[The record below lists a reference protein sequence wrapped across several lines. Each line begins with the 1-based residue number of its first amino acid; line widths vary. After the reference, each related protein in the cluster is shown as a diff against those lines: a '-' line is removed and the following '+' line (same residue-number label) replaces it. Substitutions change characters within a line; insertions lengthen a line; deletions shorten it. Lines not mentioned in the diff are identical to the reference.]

1 MFRETLDVYLKRIL
15 DFLIYTKNY
24 MIRKNPIQAMT
35 SSFVEGLKDF
45 LTIKKKLRMAQYRLN
60 YHRHQLNKMEQLIAE
75 NSQHN
80 FLKGSN
86 LDQKR

>member
-1 MFRETLDVYLKRIL
+1 MLRETLEMNIKRII
-15 DFLIYTKNY
+15 DFLIYSRNFI
-24 MIRKNPIQAMT
+24 IRKSPVKALVA
-35 SSFVEGLKDF
+35 SFMDGVRDF
-45 LTIKKKLRMAQYRLN
+45 LTMRKKLKMAQYRLN

-80 FLKGSN
+80 FLKGSH

>member
-1 MFRETLDVYLKRIL
+1 MFRETLDVYIKRIF

-24 MIRKNPIQAMT
+24 MIRKNPVQSMT
-35 SSFVEGLKDF
+35 NSFVEGIKDF
-45 LTIKKKLRMAQYRLN
+45 LTVKKKLRMAQYRLN

>member
-1 MFRETLDVYLKRIL
+1 MFQESLELYFRRLL

-24 MIRKNPIQAMT
+24 IIRKNPIQT
-35 SSFVEGLKDF
+35 LSETIVEGIKDF
-45 LTIKKKLRMAQYRLN
+45 LTVKKKLKMAQYRLN
-60 YHRHQLNKMEQLIAE
+60 YHRHQLQKMEQLIAE
-75 NSQHN
+75 NSEHN

>member
-1 MFRETLDVYLKRIL
+1 MFRETIELYLRRIL

-24 MIRKNPIQAMT
+24 FIRKNPVQSIVNSIME
-35 SSFVEGLKDF
+35 SVKDF
-45 LTIKKKLRMAQYRLN
+45 LTVKKKLKMAQYRLN
-60 YHRHQLNKMEQLIAE
+60 YHTRQLQKMEQLIAE

-80 FLKGSN
+80 FLKGSQ

>member
-1 MFRETLDVYLKRIL
+1 MFRETIELYIRRIM

-24 MIRKNPIQAMT
+24 LIRTNPIQGMMN
-35 SSFVEGLKDF
+35 SIVEGIKDF
-45 LTIKKKLRMAQYRLN
+45 LTVKKKLKMAQYRLN
-60 YHRHQLNKMEQLIAE
+60 YHRHQLQKMEQLIAE

>member
-1 MFRETLDVYLKRIL
+1 MFQESLELYIRRIL

-24 MIRKNPIQAMT
+24 IIRRNPIMAL
-35 SSFVEGLKDF
+35 SESIVEGIKDF
-45 LTIKKKLRMAQYRLN
+45 LTIKKKLKMAQYRLN
-60 YHRHQLNKMEQLIAE
+60 YHQHQLQKMEQLIAE
-75 NSQHN
+75 NSEHN

>member
-1 MFRETLDVYLKRIL
+1 MFRQTLELYVKRIL
-15 DFLIYTKNY
+15 EFLTYSKNY
-24 MIRKNPIQAMT
+24 FIRNNPFMALLNSIVESLKN
-35 SSFVEGLKDF
+35 F
-45 LTIKKKLRMAQYRLN
+45 LTIKKKLKMAQYRLN

-80 FLKGSN
+80 FLKGAH

>member
-1 MFRETLDVYLKRIL
+1 MFQESLELYIRRLL

-24 MIRKNPIQAMT
+24 IIRKNPIQALGD
-35 SSFVEGLKDF
+35 SIVEGIKDF
-45 LTIKKKLRMAQYRLN
+45 LTIKKKLKMAQYRLN
-60 YHRHQLNKMEQLIAE
+60 YHRHQLQKMEQLIAE

>member
-1 MFRETLDVYLKRIL
+1 MFRETLELYIKRIME
-15 DFLIYTKNY
+15 FLIYTKNY
-24 MIRKNPIQAMT
+24 MIRKNPLQSTVA
-35 SSFVEGLKDF
+35 SFVDGIKDF
-45 LTIKKKLRMAQYRLN
+45 LKVKKKLRMAQYRLN